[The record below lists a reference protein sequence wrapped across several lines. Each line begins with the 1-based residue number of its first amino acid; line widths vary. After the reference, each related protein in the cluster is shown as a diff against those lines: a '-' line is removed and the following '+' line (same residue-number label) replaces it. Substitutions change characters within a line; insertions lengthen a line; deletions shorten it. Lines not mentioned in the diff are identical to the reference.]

1 MNLLL
6 AAGDV
11 VSHLVDAPLLGP
23 WFTQHHAL
31 LIMVSLIMIIG
42 FSIVAIRARSTEPG
56 GFSSLIEVGL
66 VWVRDEIVYPWLG
79 EEKGRKFLFFFW
91 TLFFYIL
98 VNNLLGL
105 FPFPLNFWGKAATGG
120 ISITMALAI
129 ITFVTVQVSG
139 MRKHGWLGYWTHLV
153 PHGIALWLWPLIWVI
168 EFIGLFTKPFA
179 LTVRLFANMTAGH
192 AILAVLVGFLWG
204 VHEYGNVAAGAPR
217 PSPPSSSCSSSCSSR
232 RWSRS
237 FRPTFS
243 PSSRPSSS
251 AWPWRKNIDSQT
263 SGFRRLSMLF
273 SLLAAVTNVEWGF
286 FGAAV

>member
-1 MNLLL
+1 MNLPI

-23 WFTQHHAL
+23 WLTQHHAL
-31 LIMVSLIMIIG
+31 LIMVSLIMIVG
-42 FSIVAIRARSTEPG
+42 FSIVAIRARDAAPG
-56 GFSSLIEVGL
+56 GFSALIEVGL

-79 EEKGRKFLFFFW
+79 EEKGRKYLFFFW

-105 FPFPLNFWGKAATGG
+105 LPWPLNIWGKTATGG

-129 ITFVTVQVSG
+129 VTFLTVQVSG
-139 MRKHGWLGYWTHLV
+139 MKQHGWGKYWLHLV
-153 PHGIALWLWPLIWVI
+153 PHGIAWWLWPLIFII

-204 VHEYGNVAAGAPR
+204 VAHVPHNALVGGAA
-217 PSPPSSSCSSSCSSR
+217 
-232 RWSRS
+232 S
-237 FRPTFS
+237 FASFL
-243 PSSRPSSS
+243 
-251 AWPWRKNIDSQT
+251 
-263 SGFRRLSMLF
+263 FMLF
-273 SLLAAVTNVEWGF
+273 IMLFETLVALIQAYIFTVLTAIFISLAVAEEH
-286 FGAAV
+286 